1 MKLALDFGIDSG
13 PPPAQDAPP
22 AQDDPITDFLE
33 GDTLDPAQKR
43 EFRNIL
49 NFLKTKSRTNLQNER
64 IVIKRCWGGEGSSY
78 ESRAINHYLKT
89 QVGQLRAGGLAEL

>member
-1 MKLALDFGIDSG
+1 MKQPYFQVTGNIHFNQLLKIKGLTG

-43 EFRNIL
+43 EFIDIL
-49 NFLKTKSRTNLQNER
+49 NFGKKEELAFTMS
-64 IVIKRCWGGEGSSY
+64 
-78 ESRAINHYLKT
+78 ES
-89 QVGQLRAGGLAEL
+89 